1 MAGLAPAIH
10 VLAHQRKMWMPRDKR
25 GHDGSADFLPSN
37 VMPVVSWH
45 SERNAGVGM
54 VKGAAGARGYVISK
68 SFRF

>member
-10 VLAHQRKMWMPRDKR
+10 VLVRQRKMWMPR
-25 GHDGSADFLPSN
+25 GAGMTGALISLPSN

-68 SFRF
+68 FFRF